1 MLKSSAVFDRLASS
15 NKHQKVKVF
24 VVLQY
29 CLTVDMHKKT
39 RWNLIDAGILIK
51 KDIVFNCS
59 PLQVLL
65 FQVLIV

>member
-1 MLKSSAVFDRLASS
+1 MFDKLVSSTS
-15 NKHQKVKVF
+15 NQKVKVF

-29 CLTVDMHKKT
+29 CLTVDIHKEAK
-39 RWNLIDAGILIK
+39 WNLIDAGILIK
-51 KDIVFNCS
+51 KDIVFSCS